1 MWRRTLWIALSL
13 LALAASACGSTDD
26 VRDRVERVDEAVG
39 LLQAIDTDGAWQT
52 VTAAMRVEFGLTAE
66 QFGPAGP
73 AAAPGE
79 FDGEPARDISIEMQV
94 DSAGSAQLRVTTSEH
109 SAEYYLAASDSDQ
122 PGSLYRVED
131 GRYSCANEAGSESLL
146 IRSWIGSG
154 FAEYALGQA
163 GTQLLSVVSEDGEE
177 AVAGRSATRYTLESK
192 VPEALDILEAY
203 DDDARPAALDA
214 PESPDLAGDLALD
227 DETGALLRFDSTY
240 YHAEQAYGQT
250 LSFAVTQWGGVPD
263 LPPPAADAIETPC
276 P

>member
-52 VTAAMRVEFGLTAE
+52 VTDGLDALAAQNGYIAALHLIE
-66 QFGPAGP
+66 GP

-131 GRYSCANEAGSESLL
+131 GRPDGQPSSDVEA
-146 IRSWIGSG
+146 
-154 FAEYALGQA
+154 
-163 GTQLLSVVSEDGEE
+163 
-177 AVAGRSATRYTLESK
+177 
-192 VPEALDILEAY
+192 
-203 DDDARPAALDA
+203 
-214 PESPDLAGDLALD
+214 
-227 DETGALLRFDSTY
+227 
-240 YHAEQAYGQT
+240 
-250 LSFAVTQWGGVPD
+250 
-263 LPPPAADAIETPC
+263 TP
-276 P
+276 